1 MVALANTFEWWSVC
15 RRTHMSDPDHIKA
28 FRLFEL
34 VQRDNTGAG
43 LQLAEWERE
52 HLQSCEECRELEE
65 FLRRQFSEGP
75 HLHNNGDVSP
85 ADGWYRNLCCDLDVY
100 VLVGKRFPD
109 CRRHKNLPTSWKRIE
124 DPPRKQSA

>member
-1 MVALANTFEWWSVC
+1 MP
-15 RRTHMSDPDHIKA
+15 DPDHIKA

-85 ADGWYRNLCCDLDVY
+85 VDGWYRNLCCDLDVY
-100 VLVGKRFPD
+100 VLVGKRDSPIAEGIRTFLPHGNGLRTLPESNRPD
-109 CRRHKNLPTSWKRIE
+109 
-124 DPPRKQSA
+124 QA